1 MIFHFH
7 VDDSMLH
14 TYIMLMFTCT
24 NIKKTI
30 LLVSIVS
37 SGFDDFS
44 GSPLGLDQVVSEQ
57 ADKCCRLWTIM
68 RKILQCAK
76 IQELE
81 VVCAGTNEGRS
92 RWAYLQEAFGDQK
105 PS

>member
-24 NIKKTI
+24 NVRKTI
-30 LLVSIVS
+30 LLVPIVS
-37 SGFDDFS
+37 SGFDDFL
-44 GSPLGLDQVVSEQ
+44 GSPPGSDQVVSEQ
-57 ADKCCRLWTIM
+57 ADKCCRLWTVM
-68 RKILQCAK
+68 RKSLQCAK

-81 VVCAGTNEGRS
+81 VVSAGTNEARS
-92 RWAYLQEAFGDQK
+92 R
-105 PS
+105 

>member
-24 NIKKTI
+24 NVRKMI
-30 LLVSIVS
+30 LLVPIVS
-37 SGFDDFS
+37 SGFDDCP
-44 GSPLGLDQVVSEQ
+44 GSPPGLDQVVSEQ
-57 ADKCCRLWTIM
+57 ADKCCRLWTVM
-68 RKILQCAK
+68 SKILQCPK

-81 VVCAGTNEGRS
+81 AVCAGTNEAKIR
-92 RWAYLQEAFGDQK
+92 
-105 PS
+105 

>member
-24 NIKKTI
+24 NVRKTI

-37 SGFDDFS
+37 SEFDDFPRRS
-44 GSPLGLDQVVSEQ
+44 PPGSDQVVSEQ
-57 ADKCCRLWTIM
+57 ADKCCRLWTVM
-68 RKILQCAK
+68 RKSLQCAK

-81 VVCAGTNEGRS
+81 AVCAGTNEARS
-92 RWAYLQEAFGDQK
+92 R
-105 PS
+105 